1 MIPLDECHIAKKR
14 DSDSKWSFL
23 HIQIM
28 NFKEV
33 AVELLGSQNLPSSW
47 AGSHV
52 LGCDPGQGGG
62 VCVQLSRGET
72 CWSQQV
78 APFGGKTQASRE
90 SESP

>member
-1 MIPLDECHIAKKR
+1 MILLDECHLAKKR

-23 HIQIM
+23 HIREM

-52 LGCDPGQGGG
+52 LGCEQSQGGG
-62 VCVQLSRGET
+62 VCVQLSGGDM
-72 CWSQQV
+72 QV
-78 APFGGKTQASRE
+78 ASSLWRE
-90 SESP
+90 NTGFRRA

>member
-1 MIPLDECHIAKKR
+1 
-14 DSDSKWSFL
+14 
-23 HIQIM
+23 M

-52 LGCDPGQGGG
+52 LGCEQGREVEGA
-62 VCVQLSRGET
+62 CSRAGET

-90 SESP
+90 SESPRVLQKIANF

>member
-1 MIPLDECHIAKKR
+1 MIPSDECHIAKKH

-28 NFKEV
+28 NLKEV

-52 LGCDPGQGGG
+52 LGCEQGQGGG
-62 VCVQLSRGET
+62 GCMQLS
-72 CWSQQV
+72 
-78 APFGGKTQASRE
+78 GGDLLEPAGSSFWRE
-90 SESP
+90 NTGLQRV